1 MRLVAP
7 LFLLSLAS
15 CAPVDVS
22 GLDSRVDGSA
32 TATDVPLAADDA
44 SAASDRESPSPD
56 GAVVTRD
63 VTTPDASVPSGDA
76 VVSRD
81 LGADTSAAL
90 DAPASV
96 DASTAPDT
104 PSATDVLAVTDRG
117 SVADAGTPVDLPES
131 VDRPSPTDVPSP
143 VDAGET
149 QPTLPPPAPFGY
161 APLTAIERRVGDSG
175 SLADE
180 RRTLYA
186 YDAMRRLDTTESQA
200 PAAGG
205 TWRSLTRTTYRYDTA
220 GRLTSASTQIPSG
233 TLWLDS
239 ERMRYEYDGAG
250 QRTVDHHDVL
260 TFPDGWIENYRYVWQ
275 WESGRPTWRRFW
287 QTPSSGGELYYAS
300 YQSYSFEDT
309 GRLRGLGRGDRGS
322 PTGSWSD
329 AGGFTYVAWTNGALR
344 AQDFRRN
351 STTSHLDYFY
361 APSGLLRDA
370 VYTATSRTSYVYD
383 ASGRLRFVRDYAPD
397 GSGGTVLSIEV
408 ELTHTDAGSS
418 YTFALDPHPYAT
430 WMTSYYGRGDVLDRY
445 RR

>member
-7 LFLLSLAS
+7 LVLLSIAS

-22 GLDSRVDGSA
+22 GLNSRVDGSA
-32 TATDVPLAADDA
+32 TAADVPLAADDA
-44 SAASDRESPSPD
+44 GATSDRESPSPD
-56 GAVVTRD
+56 GAVV
-63 VTTPDASVPSGDA
+63 
-76 VVSRD
+76 SRD
-81 LGADTSAAL
+81 LGGDTSASLDVPSASLDAPTPVDASAAL
-90 DAPASV
+90 D
-96 DASTAPDT
+96 T
-104 PSATDVLAVTDRG
+104 PSAPDVPVVTDRG
-117 SVADAGTPVDLPES
+117 ASPDAPADVVAPA
-131 VDRPSPTDVPSP
+131 DRPAIVDVPAP
-143 VDAGET
+143 ADAGET
-149 QPTLPPPAPFGY
+149 QPTLPPAGPFGY
-161 APLTAIERRVGDSG
+161 APLTVTERRVGDGG

-186 YDAMRRLDTTESQA
+186 YDAMRRLDTAESQTPTA
-200 PAAGG
+200 SG
-205 TWRSLTRTTYRYDTA
+205 TWRPLTRTTYRYDTA
-220 GRLTSASTQIPSG
+220 GRLSSAGTQIPSG

-287 QTPSSGGELYYAS
+287 QTPSSGGDLYYSS

-329 AGGFTYVAWTNGALR
+329 AGGFTYVAWANGALR

-383 ASGRLRFVRDYAPD
+383 ASGRLRFVRNYAPD
-397 GSGGTVLSIEV
+397 GAGGTVLSIEV

-430 WMTSYYGRGDVLDRY
+430 WMTSYYGRGDVVDRY